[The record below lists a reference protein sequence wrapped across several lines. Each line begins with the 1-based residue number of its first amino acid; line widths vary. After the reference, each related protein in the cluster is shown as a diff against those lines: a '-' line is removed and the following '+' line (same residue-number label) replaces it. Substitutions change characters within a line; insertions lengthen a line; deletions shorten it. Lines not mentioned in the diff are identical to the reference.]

1 MPFRF
6 LVYAEIKGHL
16 QGNQQNNEYE
26 ATAKYQT
33 LMNIL
38 HLETPF
44 VGHGS

>member
-6 LVYAEIKGHL
+6 LVYAEIRGHL

-26 ATAKYQT
+26 ATAKQ
-33 LMNIL
+33 LPNIDEL
-38 HLETPF
+38 LF